1 MENIENLNKLN
12 NTIIILDVL
21 SNTNPNGCINCAF
34 KKYSLNYDG
43 SDYSCS
49 ILEQEIDD
57 DIMFGEVVGEIGSGD
72 CENCKNCGSH
82 MGRLENCPLVVRD

>member
-12 NTIIILDVL
+12 NTITMSDIL
-21 SNTNPNGCINCAF
+21 NKINPNGCINCVF

-57 DIMFGEVVGEIGSGD
+57 DIMFGENGEI
-72 CENCKNCGSH
+72 H
-82 MGRLENCPLVVRD
+82 MSRLENCPLVVRD